1 MAHYDVSTSQKKTNP
16 ELVAGGTLYSDAPVG
31 CVLAFCG
38 VIAPSGWFICDGSEL
53 NRDDF
58 PELFNVIGTAFGT
71 PSANTKFKLPDLRE
85 STIKGAGLTGL
96 ANNHMDSDGLAV
108 GEFLNDR
115 IQNHSHNTYLTGVQI
130 SSGGAWATAH
140 DYSTPGT
147 HTSNPETPA
156 RIGDTTEVKAVGAN
170 WIIKAQQTALPLDIE
185 NQVETAAD
193 AYIEQKLKGVLEY
206 TLTVS
211 GQWENYTTNHMVIRF
226 VDEASNVDL
235 RISFADI
242 VQGSSQTYNTIGQTS
257 EGRQIN
263 IFRGAIGSNIVY
275 VSIAGSSTDHI
286 KCYGC
291 DF

>member
-108 GEFLNDR
+108 GEFINDR
-115 IQNHSHNTYLTGVQI
+115 LQNHSHNTYLTGVQI

-170 WIIKAQQTALPLDIE
+170 WIIKAQQTALPLDLYEELQALMKPWTLANSYTGVVSTPQKVGNLNGVKEVLCIVKDE
-185 NQVETAAD
+185 INLRHTFSFPVEYVRNFVSQSAAL
-193 AYIEQKLKGVLEY
+193 AMVTKAGVGNVAMYVDSNDDLY
-206 TLTVS
+206 YFNPISLTNS
-211 GQWENYTTNHMVIRF
+211 
-226 VDEASNVDL
+226 
-235 RISFADI
+235 DI
-242 VQGSSQTYNTIGQTS
+242 Y
-257 EGRQIN
+257 
-263 IFRGAIGSNIVY
+263 F
-275 VSIAGSSTDHI
+275 
-286 KCYGC
+286 K
-291 DF
+291 